1 MKLSVWTT
9 GPDMPL
15 CAEDGG
21 LKEKPGRHSGKCLL
35 GVHWETSWVAL
46 GAHKARFSTDAPQRG
61 YKSLRKSLF
70 S

>member
-1 MKLSVWTT
+1 MKLSVGTT

-21 LKEKPGRHSGKCLL
+21 LKEKPGRHSRKCLL

-46 GAHKARFSTDAPQRG
+46 GA
-61 YKSLRKSLF
+61 RKELMIF
-70 S
+70 HR